1 MSKRELPTVVLH
13 NKRKP
18 IICFKIDKTEIVQIV
33 KIIEKNKEFLPL
45 ALHGGNLTLENLQTW
60 FNKRLIPKDRENRG
74 YVLEN
79 HQYFLKTYRNFFSL
93 SDQYWIKVNTNDRW
107 SKLNFFDNDY
117 CEEVGKAFFGDWEV
131 NLDKAKEAYSLE
143 GDPENWDT
151 SSIVSFSP
159 DLTTN
164 GILIKKWKKEGDA
177 SYLYKGSGINIDQE
191 PLSEVLASMVLKQ
204 LNLLD
209 YVEYNLVIESLQICS
224 KCKNFITRDTEFV
237 PAIHIMKLFERK
249 ENEDLMHFFI
259 RCCNEYGIDG
269 AEDYIKKMVYCD
281 YVIGNNDRH
290 LGNFGFIRDA
300 NTAKIIGFAPLFD
313 SGSAFQTKSTQKI
326 DAQII
331 YFSEENKKE
340 AIKYVEK
347 KYKNKLPKKLVCS
360 TMERIINTYPTL
372 DSVQREQLVKL
383 IHNANARVKKISE
396 KEISPPTK

>member
-18 IICFKIDKTEIVQIV
+18 IISFKIDKTEIVQIV

-45 ALHGGNLTLENLQTW
+45 ALHGG
-60 FNKRLIPKDRENRG
+60 
-74 YVLEN
+74 
-79 HQYFLKTYRNFFSL
+79 
-93 SDQYWIKVNTNDRW
+93 
-107 SKLNFFDNDY
+107 NFFDNDY

-164 GILIKKWKKEGDA
+164 GILIKKWKTEGDA

-313 SGSAFQTKSTQKI
+313 SGSAFQTKSIQKI